1 MLCGEVERH
10 LGKILNSETFCGLTC
25 LQMFLRYVVTEEL
38 AGRGDRI
45 KETAIAMAVYRRGIR
60 FDPKCDSIVRVEA
73 FKLRNALEQYYR
85 LEGHDDTCIIS
96 IPKGQYV
103 PEFRENGPMR
113 DPLPIDVEE
122 LCSRGHQLVRNA
134 GPQAIADAQE
144 RFWKAIRL
152 APRAAIPYAGLAES
166 FAVGM
171 AQEILDPLVSIPY
184 LRMATAAA
192 LQLDSE
198 HSDVMLCA
206 AIVAGVADQDLSR
219 AFNYLR
225 RALTLN
231 PDNAIAHLWCGG
243 FLSLGGQYDE
253 AFRQMERAVS
263 LEPGSL
269 YFRTS
274 LALCR
279 YFTKTPR
286 RTRDELIKVLEID
299 PTYPQAHFFTGLAYT
314 HSGHHDEAIHHMKLG
329 GNTRPDAPL
338 SVAHL
343 TYAQATA
350 GRVEE
355 AEAGLELLTSMPE
368 GSYVP
373 ASRVAL
379 IHMALN
385 RPDDAAKEIQT
396 AMRRQDTGLFWVRNY
411 PKMDTLFERMYPK
424 LAPLCEQHFMY
435 TQLKRDHSALLCD
448 AKDSRSAGDA
458 NSGNST
464 L

>member
-1 MLCGEVERH
+1 MQCGEIERN
-10 LGKILNSETFCGLTC
+10 LSKILASQSFHGLTC

-45 KETAIAMAVYRRGIR
+45 KETTIAMSVYRRGIR

-73 FKLRNALEQYYR
+73 FKLRKALEQYYR
-85 LEGHDDTCIIS
+85 LEGYEDTCIIS

-113 DPLPIDVEE
+113 DLLPIDVEE

-144 RFWKAIRL
+144 CFWKAIRL
-152 APRAAIPYAGLAES
+152 APRSAIPYAGLAES
-166 FAVGM
+166 FVVGM
-171 AQEILDPLVSIPY
+171 AEEMLDPLVSIPY

-198 HSDVMLCA
+198 HSDVMMCA
-206 AIVAGVADQDLSR
+206 AIVAGVADQDLGR
-219 AFNYLR
+219 ASNYLQ

-231 PDNAIAHLWCGG
+231 PDNASAHLWCGA
-243 FLSLGGQYDE
+243 FSCLGGQYDE
-253 AFRQMERAVS
+253 AIRQMERAVS

-279 YFTKTPR
+279 YFTKAPR
-286 RTRDELIKVLEID
+286 HARDELMKVLEID
-299 PTYPQAHFFTGLAYT
+299 PTYPHAHFFTGLAYT
-314 HSGHHDEAIHHMKLG
+314 HSGNHDEAIHHMKLG
-329 GNTRPDAPL
+329 GNARPDAPL

-343 TYAQATA
+343 TYAQAIA

-355 AEAGLELLTSMPE
+355 AEAGLELLRSMPE

-373 ASRVAL
+373 QSRVAL
-379 IHMALN
+379 VHVALN
-385 RPDDAAKEIQT
+385 RPDEAAKDIQT
-396 AMRRQDTGLFWVRNY
+396 AMRQQDTGLFWVRNY
-411 PKMDTLFERMYPK
+411 PKMGTLFERMYPK
-424 LAPLCEQHFMY
+424 LAPLCEQHFMHSH
-435 TQLKRDHSALLCD
+435 LKPDHSALLSD
-448 AKDSRSAGDA
+448 AKDS
-458 NSGNST
+458 
-464 L
+464 